1 MADREESGPAGVTW
15 YTREG
20 DEGQT
25 RFGRHGVIPKTDVRV
40 VAYCTCDEANSGVSV
55 AMAVGGLPLDVNAT
69 LASVQNDLFD
79 LVADLAVPTDDPEPA
94 PARIHAS
101 HIERLERAIDHYGAE
116 ATDLGGLVLPGGTIG
131 ASLLYQARCIV
142 RRAELSVWAAI
153 EAYPER
159 VNPLTGP
166 YLNRLSTLLFVLARA
181 ANEEHGDVMWV
192 PEASARAMAQEES
205 GTDPGETAEPG
216 DSGS

>member
-1 MADREESGPAGVTW
+1 MADLEESGPAGVTW

-25 RFGRHGVIPKTDVRV
+25 RFGRHGVVPKTDVRV
-40 VAYCTCDEANSGVSV
+40 AAYCDCDEANAGVSV
-55 AMAVGGLPLDVNAT
+55 AMSVGGLPLDVTTT
-69 LASVQNDLFD
+69 LASVQNDMFD
-79 LVADLAVPTDDPEPA
+79 LVTDLTVPLDDPEPVA
-94 PARIHAS
+94 ARIHPS

-116 ATDLGGLVLPGGTIG
+116 DTDLGGLVLPGGTIG

-153 EAYPER
+153 ESHPGV
-159 VNPLTGP
+159 VNPLAAR
-166 YLNRLSTLLFVLARA
+166 YLNRLSTLLFVLARN

-192 PEASARAMAQEES
+192 PEASARAMAQEDTGTES
-205 GTDPGETAEPG
+205 DDLAGGGFA
-216 DSGS
+216 

>member
-1 MADREESGPAGVTW
+1 MAELEESQPAGVTW

-20 DEGQT
+20 DEGET
-25 RFGRHGVIPKTDVRV
+25 RFGRHGVVPKTDLRV
-40 VAYCTCDEANSGVSV
+40 AAYCTCDEANSGVSV
-55 AMAVGGLPLDVNAT
+55 AMSVGGLPLHVTTT

-79 LVADLAVPTDDPEPA
+79 LVTDLTVPLDDPEPS
-94 PARIHAS
+94 PARIHPS

-142 RRAELSVWAAI
+142 RRAEISVWAVI
-153 EAYPER
+153 EAYPGL
-159 VNPLTGP
+159 VNPLTAT
-166 YLNRLSTLLFVLARA
+166 YLNRLSTLLFVLARE

-205 GTDPGETAEPG
+205 G
-216 DSGS
+216 SGPDEVSDGAIA